1 MRFNR
6 RCGILVISVSVGLT
20 SGGWCRSAAAQ
31 ADAAKGTRPAAR
43 EVKWNNPDGPTL
55 PGLEHRTLASQSL
68 ELEIGFNVWVPPAY
82 ETGNERYPVI
92 YFLHGMGG
100 NENSDAGG
108 FSGLVRQ
115 AMADGKIPPVIC
127 VYPNGGTSG
136 YVDHPDTKVMVET
149 FLIKELI
156 PYVDANWRTIAT
168 RDGRALAGFSMGGG
182 GAMRLAVKYPDTFCA
197 AASWAAALGSRRP
210 GAAEALRDQ
219 LQANADRIRDRVRFL
234 MIVGDKDQTLA
245 SHEPFKAQ
253 LDELKLAYVYKEL
266 PEVGHDL
273 GRYHRDTGREVVEF
287 LGANFSKKSK

>member
-1 MRFNR
+1 V
-6 RCGILVISVSVGLT
+6 ILVTAVISL
-20 SGGWCRSAAAQ
+20 GGWTTVAEAQ
-31 ADAAKGTRPAAR
+31 ADAAKGARPAAR
-43 EVKWNNPDGPTL
+43 EVKWNNPDSPKL
-55 PGLEHRTLASQSL
+55 PGLEHRTLASESMG
-68 ELEIGFNVWVPPAY
+68 LEIGFNVWVPPAY
-82 ETGNERYPVI
+82 ATGDDRYPVI

-115 AMADGKIPPVIC
+115 SIVDGKVPSTIC
-127 VYPNGGTSG
+127 VFPNGGTSG
-136 YVDHPDTKVMVET
+136 YMDHPDTKVMVET

-156 PYVDANWRTIAT
+156 PYVDANWRTVAT

-210 GAAEALRDQ
+210 GAAEALREQ
-219 LQANADRIRDRVRFL
+219 LQTNADRIRDRVRFL
-234 MIVGDKDQTLA
+234 MIVGEKDQTLA

-253 LDELKLAYVYKEL
+253 LDDLNLAYDYKLL
-266 PEVGHDL
+266 PGVGHDL

-287 LGANFSKKSK
+287 LGAGFPKQAK